1 MFWLGS
7 LNKFDNIHAIRGGI
21 PVCWP
26 RFAEEEINNH
36 FPRHGFARLS
46 NWNLQNISVDE
57 NKIETKLS
65 LIPDSKYN
73 LDVYANLS
81 IKITDKLEYSLE
93 TINNSNKEFKF
104 SEALYAYFN
113 VGDRDNTIIKGLS
126 KHQYKNA
133 LDGKFYT
140 LEKDLQITDEFD
152 GAFINHTNNIE
163 IIDPLFK
170 RIITLSK
177 KGSNSTIVWN
187 PNKDLA
193 EMNTDQYKNF
203 ICVEPANQGDS
214 FITLPSKE
222 KHTISMTV
230 KVQDLR

>member
-1 MFWLGS
+1 MNLINNNLICLNNKLAECKISLFGGNILSYRPQTETNDVFWLGS

-26 RFAEEEINNH
+26 RFAEEELNNH

-104 SEALYAYFN
+104 S
-113 VGDRDNTIIKGLS
+113 S
-126 KHQYKNA
+126 KM
-133 LDGKFYT
+133 
-140 LEKDLQITDEFD
+140 
-152 GAFINHTNNIE
+152 
-163 IIDPLFK
+163 
-170 RIITLSK
+170 S
-177 KGSNSTIVWN
+177 IV
-187 PNKDLA
+187 L
-193 EMNTDQYKNF
+193 
-203 ICVEPANQGDS
+203 
-214 FITLPSKE
+214 L
-222 KHTISMTV
+222 
-230 KVQDLR
+230 